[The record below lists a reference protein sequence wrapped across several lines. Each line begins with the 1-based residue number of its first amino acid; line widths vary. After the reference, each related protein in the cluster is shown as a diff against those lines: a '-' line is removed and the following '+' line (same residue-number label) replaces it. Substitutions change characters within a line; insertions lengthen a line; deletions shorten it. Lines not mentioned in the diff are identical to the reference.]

1 MVRRPPIFLSELI
14 SSSPNVSMHFRS
26 PLTPIH
32 GISAP
37 CPKQGLPILPRLVL
51 LALLVSMQP
60 GCEQKQSNDKAVA
73 KASMLREIGLPT
85 DDSIARANDT
95 TRSEAANTNSGGM
108 NSTPGTT
115 APSSSDATSPETSD
129 SRTNGSIEPTTRIEV
144 NRAKPKADEREDPW
158 LSSDRIPRTQW
169 EIQYE
174 GNQPVGYIRRSVELS
189 RVADPAQNSKENTLR
204 IEAESRVFITRKGQ
218 TTEQRTQIISIE
230 RPNGEL
236 LRLEGT
242 LQNGTNKTR
251 FQGSIRDGN
260 LRFESIGEGRPV
272 GITLPWTDK
281 DRGPFA
287 IEQSLMRSPM
297 TEKEIREVRYFDPL
311 QMRMVDARLEALE
324 FLETPIYDGTTERLL
339 EIQSTSRT
347 GETERRAI
355 LWADASGESHK
366 SYLPG
371 IDYRSFRCD
380 PKTARLRIAQ
390 ADVEGVTIKD
400 VPVFGDTPL
409 IHTSTNVTY
418 RVELR
423 AIDSK
428 LFVSNRTN
436 QTVRAINPR
445 TSEVT
450 VYGSSEVASISQ
462 ETALP
467 FESEPNAD
475 PSTLISTP
483 IISSSNPQI
492 KLLGRLLLEA
502 QGLSVNDSKSAKANA
517 IRDGIAKRLPVIPF
531 DKSVRLAEKVLVAG
545 KGHSVDHSVVLAA
558 TLRAT
563 QIPARIAIG
572 FLANQSAARPMMAF
586 HAWVE
591 YHDGERWIPIDSSR
605 ESSVLKP
612 DRLKFTE
619 VAFDSLNPYDDLL
632 PIIRLASNLEVS
644 VVQASTNP

>member
-1 MVRRPPIFLSELI
+1 
-14 SSSPNVSMHFRS
+14 MHFCY
-26 PLTPIH
+26 PLTPIQ
-32 GISAP
+32 GISVP
-37 CPKQGLPILPRLVL
+37 RPSHGVPILRIPRLAL
-51 LALLVSMQP
+51 IALLVSMQS

-85 DDSIARANDT
+85 DDSIKRSNET
-95 TRSEAANTNSGGM
+95 TRNETANTTNSSISGPT
-108 NSTPGTT
+108 S
-115 APSSSDATSPETSD
+115 PSSSDPIGKESSGSLTD
-129 SRTNGSIEPTTRIEV
+129 RSIEPTTRIEV
-144 NRAKPKADEREDPW
+144 NRAKPKADEREEPW

-174 GNQPVGYIRRSVELS
+174 GNEPVGYIRRSVELS
-189 RVADPAQNSKENTLR
+189 RVTDPTQNSKESTLR
-204 IEAESRVFITRKGQ
+204 IEAESRVFITRKGK
-218 TTEQRTQIISIE
+218 TTEQRTQVIAIE

-236 LRLEGT
+236 LRFEGS

-272 GITLPWTDK
+272 GITIPWTEK

-297 TEKEIREVRYFDPL
+297 KEKEIREVRYFDPI

-339 EIQSTSRT
+339 EIQSTSRSE
-347 GETERRAI
+347 ETERRAI
-355 LWADASGESHK
+355 LWVDAAGESHK

-380 PKTARLRIAQ
+380 PKTARLRSAQ

-400 VPVFGDTPL
+400 VPVFGDTPQ
-409 IHTSTNVTY
+409 IHKSTKVNY

-423 AIDSK
+423 SMDSK
-428 LFVSNRTN
+428 LSVSNRTN
-436 QTVRAINPR
+436 QAVRAINPR
-445 TSEVT
+445 ISDVT
-450 VYGSSEVASISQ
+450 VYGQSEIASITQ
-462 ETALP
+462 ANTLP
-467 FESEPNAD
+467 IESEPNAD
-475 PSTLISTP
+475 PSTLTSSP
-483 IISSSNPQI
+483 IISSGNPQI
-492 KLLGRLLLEA
+492 QLLGRLLLEA
-502 QGLSVNDSKSAKANA
+502 QGLSMSDSKSAKANA

-531 DKSVRLAEKVLVAG
+531 DKSVRPAEKVLVAG

-572 FLANQSAARPMMAF
+572 FIANQSAARPMMAF

-605 ESSVLKP
+605 ESSELKP
-612 DRLKFTE
+612 DRIKFNE

-644 VVQASTNP
+644 VVQGSTNP